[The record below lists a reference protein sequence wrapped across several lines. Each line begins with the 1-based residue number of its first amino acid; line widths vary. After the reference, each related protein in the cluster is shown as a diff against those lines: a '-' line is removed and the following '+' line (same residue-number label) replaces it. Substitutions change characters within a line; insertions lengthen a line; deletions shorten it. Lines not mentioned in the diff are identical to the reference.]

1 MQEETLEGRILRDTK
16 TNEAYL
22 IKRIIGSGS
31 FSQCY
36 EAISETNGELI
47 AIKVVKTDLTKDR
60 YRVLMEIKIHR
71 SLKH

>member
-22 IKRIIGSGS
+22 IKKIIGSGS

-36 EAISETNGELI
+36 EAISETNG
-47 AIKVVKTDLTKDR
+47 
-60 YRVLMEIKIHR
+60 
-71 SLKH
+71 